1 MEIRLAL
8 NGTVLGVRTVRSSG
22 DPSFDRLAE
31 ATIQKASPLPM
42 PSDPE
47 VAKAFASQ
55 GVQFIFKPS
64 E

>member
-1 MEIRLAL
+1 
-8 NGTVLGVRTVRSSG
+8 VRPVRSSG